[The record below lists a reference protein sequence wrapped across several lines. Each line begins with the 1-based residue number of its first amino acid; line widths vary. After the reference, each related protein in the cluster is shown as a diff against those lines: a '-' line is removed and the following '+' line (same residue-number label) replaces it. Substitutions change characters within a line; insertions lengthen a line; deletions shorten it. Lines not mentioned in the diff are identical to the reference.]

1 MTALPPGRPGMESIP
16 PITST
21 DPSDPEGGTERVS
34 AAGLHRLK
42 ERWASFL
49 AEAGRRDMD
58 VDPVAALR
66 CAGALKA
73 AVDRV
78 IASAEQLPTGTG
90 PEKRAVTVTP
100 PRRQTT
106 GTQSC

>member
-1 MTALPPGRPGMESIP
+1 MTGLPPGRPGMESIP

-21 DPSDPEGGTERVS
+21 DPFDPEDGTERVS

-49 AEAGRRDMD
+49 AEAG
-58 VDPVAALR
+58 
-66 CAGALKA
+66 
-73 AVDRV
+73 
-78 IASAEQLPTGTG
+78 TG

-100 PRRQTT
+100 RRRQTT